1 MKRCDA
7 KLAPDQD
14 ERSVSGKRRINVTTM
29 NYPQVLFKNRHADR
43 IATREEYEASGG
55 YKALRRI
62 LAEGGRNEVQA
73 AVQEATLLGRG
84 GAAFPMGIKLST
96 VAENAPF
103 PRYLVCNADEMEPGT
118 FKDRVLL
125 HADPHQLIEGM
136 ALTAYAVQAAKG
148 IVFIRPEYENA
159 ARILER
165 EVALARQAGYL
176 GEKILGSDFSFE
188 IDVHRSGGRYICG
201 EVTAQLNALMGRRP
215 NPQQPPPYPTESGLW
230 GRPTVLQ
237 NVETLCCVPPIVR
250 NGAEWF
256 KGLALTETG
265 AGTKLFPVSVMV
277 NRPGCYELT
286 MGIRLSAI
294 IEEHAGGMRP
304 GSEFKA
310 CLPGGAS
317 TQFLTRQYYDIP
329 MDFESLKKAG
339 HRLGTGAIMVFDH
352 RTCMVAA
359 TLNLMDFFARESC
372 GWCTPCREG
381 LPYIR
386 DILQRIEMGE
396 GEEAFIP
403 MLEEMSRYLWN
414 AYCAFAPGAV
424 SPLQGLL
431 TYFRDEVQE
440 HITARKCPFREN
452 GSATTP
458 NPSKTD

>member
-1 MKRCDA
+1 MT
-7 KLAPDQD
+7 
-14 ERSVSGKRRINVTTM
+14 NT
-29 NYPQVLFKNRHADR
+29 PQVLFKNRHADR
-43 IATREEYEASGG
+43 IATRDEYEAGGG
-55 YKALRRI
+55 YEALKRV
-62 LAEGGRNEVQA
+62 LAEDARDEVQA
-73 AVQEATLLGRG
+73 AIKEALLLGRG

-96 VAENAPF
+96 VAEDAPF
-103 PRYLVCNADEMEPGT
+103 PRYLICNADEMEPGT

-125 HADPHQLIEGM
+125 HTDPHQLIEGM
-136 ALTAYAVQAAKG
+136 VLAAFAIQAAKG

-165 EVALARQAGYL
+165 EVALAREAGYL
-176 GEKILGSDFSFE
+176 GEKILGSEFSFD

-230 GRPTVLQ
+230 GQPTVLQ
-237 NVETLCCVPPIVR
+237 NVETLCCVPHIVC
-250 NGAEWF
+250 NGAAWF
-256 KGLALTETG
+256 KDLALTEAG
-265 AGTKLFPVSVMV
+265 AGTKIFAVSGRV
-277 NRPGCYELT
+277 NRPGCYELP

-317 TQFLTRQYYDIP
+317 TRFITRAYYDIP
-329 MDFESLKKAG
+329 MDFASLKEAG

-352 RTCMVAA
+352 KTCMVAA
-359 TLNLMDFFARESC
+359 TLNLIEFFTRESC

-386 DILQRIEMGE
+386 DMLQRIENGQ
-396 GEEAFIP
+396 GEEGFIP
-403 MLEEMSRYLWN
+403 ILEQMSHQLWS

-424 SPLQGLL
+424 SPLESLL
-431 TYFRDEVQE
+431 TFFGDEVRE
-440 HITARKCPFREN
+440 HISARKCPFGN
-452 GSATTP
+452 A
-458 NPSKTD
+458 PSGLSDNR